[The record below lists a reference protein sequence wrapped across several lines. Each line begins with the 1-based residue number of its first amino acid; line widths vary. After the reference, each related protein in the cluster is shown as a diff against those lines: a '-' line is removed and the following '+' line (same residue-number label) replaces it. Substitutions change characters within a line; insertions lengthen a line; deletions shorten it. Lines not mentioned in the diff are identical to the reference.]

1 MPNDLLRG
9 PEILINNQNMKNLVM
24 AIIHAAPLILPPMAG
39 PSMSPE
45 FHAVSNTDTPM
56 ALTYL
61 NKPEY

>member
-1 MPNDLLRG
+1 
-9 PEILINNQNMKNLVM
+9 MKTIVM

-45 FHAVSNTDTPM
+45 FHAVSNTDIPM
-56 ALTYL
+56 ALKYL